1 MSEWTVYPAIDLRGG
16 RVVRLAQGDPA
27 RETHYD
33 DDPLAVA
40 HRWQAAG
47 ASWLHVVNL
56 DGAFGETARENAEAL
71 MCILALDCNV
81 QLGGGLRTAA
91 DVCRLM
97 DLGVQRAVIGTA
109 AVKDPDLVAEAIRR
123 YGSER
128 IAVSLDARQGIVRT
142 NGWRE
147 GSGIAVAMLARR
159 CANVGVRW
167 LVYTDIARDGMG
179 GGQDLA
185 GATRLAQETGLQ
197 VIAAGGVSSLEHVRR
212 AHAAGLA
219 GVVIGRALYEGRV
232 DLAAAL
238 QIGRGDA
245 G

>member
-1 MSEWTVYPAIDLRGG
+1 MSDWMVYPAIDMRGG
-16 RVVRLAQGDPA
+16 RVVRLAQGDPG

-40 HRWQAAG
+40 YRWQAAG

-56 DGAFGETARENAEAL
+56 DGAFGGAARENAEAL
-71 MCILALDCNV
+71 LRILGLNCNV
-81 QLGGGLRTAA
+81 QFGGGLRTAD
-91 DVCRLM
+91 DVRRVIE
-97 DLGVQRAVIGTA
+97 LGVQRAVIGTA
-109 AVKDPDLVAEAIRR
+109 AVEGPELVEETIRR

-128 IAVSLDARQGIVRT
+128 VAVSVDARHGMVRT
-142 NGWRE
+142 HGWRE
-147 GSGIAVAMLARR
+147 GAGISVSTLAQR
-159 CANVGVRW
+159 CADTGLRW

-185 GATRLAQETGLQ
+185 GATQLAQETGLQ
-197 VIAAGGVSSLEHVRR
+197 VIAAGGVSSLEHVHQ

-238 QIGRGDA
+238 QVGRSDA
-245 G
+245 R